1 MLVALAML
9 GNAAGNPE
17 WTHVNTFASLGYQK
31 RNLSHA
37 LTDLCDGGVMHAHKV
52 GNTVRYEFVQAVPVR
67 ALLAQADKL
76 AVGSR
81 IEEAPLGTNFITK
94 MNSLPLHEQDAV
106 IAKLRAKQIRVGA
119 SDTCKSLLAEIRGAH
134 QVVAANGKEK
144 WLKGMKWACYE
155 KNAPNPGYLQGV
167 NERYKTLPRYEQTA
181 VWQHLNA

>member
-1 MLVALAML
+1 MARI
-9 GNAAGNPE
+9 
-17 WTHVNTFASLGYQK
+17 K
-31 RNLSHA
+31 RNPSA
-37 LTDLCDGGVMHAHKV
+37 A
-52 GNTVRYEFVQAVPVR
+52 AR

-81 IEEAPLGTNFITK
+81 IEEASQSANFIVA
-94 MNSLPLHEQDAV
+94 MNTLPLHEQDAV

-119 SDTCKSLLAEIRGAH
+119 SNTCKSLLAEIRGAH

-167 NERYKTLPRYEQTA
+167 NERYKTLPRHEQTA